1 MTFNFIGN
9 YSVIISLILSFAIF
23 FSTIFRLK
31 NLNELIKID
40 LKKLI
45 FFQFFFIFVSF
56 ICLLILFINSEFS
69 NITVYY
75 NSHTTKPFFYKV
87 SGLWG
92 NHEGSLLLWLLILTF
107 INFLYFSRSY
117 SRSTK
122 ERLLTVIFQQIIIFG
137 FTAFLIFTSNPFN
150 EIFPSPKEGLGLSL
164 IHI

>member
-1 MTFNFIGN
+1 MIFNFIGN
-9 YSVIISLILSFAIF
+9 YSVIISLFLSFAIF
-23 FSTIFRLK
+23 FRTIFRLK

-45 FFQFFFIFVSF
+45 FFQFFFILVSF

-117 SRSTK
+117 NRSTK
-122 ERLLTVIFQQIIIFG
+122 ERLLTDRKSVV
-137 FTAFLIFTSNPFN
+137 
-150 EIFPSPKEGLGLSL
+150 
-164 IHI
+164 

>member
-1 MTFNFIGN
+1 MIFNFIGN
-9 YSVIISLILSFAIF
+9 YSVIISLFLSFAIF
-23 FSTIFRLK
+23 FKTIFRLK
-31 NLNELIKID
+31 NLNELKKID

-45 FFQFFFIFVSF
+45 FFQFFFILVSF

-107 INFLYFSRSY
+107 INFL
-117 SRSTK
+117 
-122 ERLLTVIFQQIIIFG
+122 
-137 FTAFLIFTSNPFN
+137 FLIDFCDAHSMMQIYLSKYIRCFKPCNQ
-150 EIFPSPKEGLGLSL
+150 EITRN
-164 IHI
+164 